1 MVVEQFEI
9 LFFGFS
15 KTTYP
20 PLLAEIKAQGDE
32 KSLYDLSLNL
42 LQSEPHLACFR
53 INLTNL
59 ARYKVAYKKKGTI
72 VERNGIQPKKLLPP
86 PLLGSTPTNLIPK
99 LKVSFKA
106 NLANPVVI
114 ALNEDISE
122 EERAKIIKDF
132 LLSESQSQFLDKYSL
147 TVLDLL
153 HGKYPYMLGPNISEL
168 FFQVWNKDL
177 KTPYFQESSQIP
189 GLVRAVQTGLNR
201 HIEDIQFN

>member
-1 MVVEQFEI
+1 M
-9 LFFGFS
+9 
-15 KTTYP
+15 
-20 PLLAEIKAQGDE
+20 
-32 KSLYDLSLNL
+32 
-42 LQSEPHLACFR
+42 
-53 INLTNL
+53 
-59 ARYKVAYKKKGTI
+59 
-72 VERNGIQPKKLLPP
+72 
-86 PLLGSTPTNLIPK
+86 
-99 LKVSFKA
+99 
-106 NLANPVVI
+106 ANPVVI